1 MLKSGWWASGKA
13 RFHDETNQMEHQSLD
28 WSENA
33 VLGRTYMG
41 RLKRGGWFHSQP
53 KTASET
59 ARVPQPHK
67 IAPDLTE
74 PGGVL

>member
-13 RFHDETNQMEHQSLD
+13 RVHAGTNQMEYQSRD

-74 PGGVL
+74 PDGFF